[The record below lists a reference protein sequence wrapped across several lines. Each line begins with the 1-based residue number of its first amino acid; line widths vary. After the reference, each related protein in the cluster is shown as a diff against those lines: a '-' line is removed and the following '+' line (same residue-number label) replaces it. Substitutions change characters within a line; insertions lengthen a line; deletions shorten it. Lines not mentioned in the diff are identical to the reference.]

1 MKVRR
6 VLLTHDLLI
15 YTRKEIRSSIH
26 LYISPLSTR
35 YQIPMRT
42 MSVFN
47 FLVIL
52 SFILIS
58 SQAKISKRS
67 PHRRVERYLKNKSA
81 KALDYHSITIEEI
94 KASKKQGSGKGG
106 KNKNWKG
113 DGYGKEPPNPLGK
126 GKSPKSSK
134 SSKCKS
140 DSGKSKGG
148 NINCDTA
155 SPTVTSTPSSKPS
168 ESLSPSI
175 APTTSSAPT
184 SFPTLEFDFQVCR
197 TFSQIW

>member
-1 MKVRR
+1 MPILNKWAILAYLEMKVRR

-58 SQAKISKRS
+58 SQAKNSKRS

-106 KNKNWKG
+106 KNKNWMVM
-113 DGYGKEPPNPLGK
+113 DMVRNHRIHLGK
-126 GKSPKSSK
+126 VRVLKAARVR
-134 SSKCKS
+134 
-140 DSGKSKGG
+140 
-148 NINCDTA
+148 NA
-155 SPTVTSTPSSKPS
+155 SP
-168 ESLSPSI
+168 I
-175 APTTSSAPT
+175 AEKAKAA
-184 SFPTLEFDFQVCR
+184 TLIATQ
-197 TFSQIW
+197 QAQP